1 MHFITADDFINNE
14 KLRNEKI
21 HSCVGFFTFLEDKPG
36 NDEIMEKINSI
47 ITESDRHK
55 DKDGNS
61 LEAGINRDYFSIKDK
76 IKEIMANE
84 EGAKV
89 MNAFIDKMLAT
100 MSDGGMKLPKGAMKM
115 MGGFSIERIA
125 KMLSDKIPAEVVLEI
140 NEQLQKIKK

>member
-1 MHFITADDFINNE
+1 
-14 KLRNEKI
+14 
-21 HSCVGFFTFLEDKPG
+21 
-36 NDEIMEKINSI
+36 
-47 ITESDRHK
+47 
-55 DKDGNS
+55 
-61 LEAGINRDYFSIKDK
+61 
-76 IKEIMANE
+76 MANE

-89 MNAFIDKMLAT
+89 MNAFIEKMLAT